1 MTDIAPDLLSLTTTY
16 CPALTE
22 LHPEDND
29 RYPWSDLGNGNLYA
43 DFFGRI
49 ARYTSDR
56 HIWCIFDGRVWRPD
70 PSGLL
75 AMELCKQLAANLK
88 EYALTIKHTKM
99 HTNYNNYVEKWQ
111 KRSYRE
117 IILRDAASVHPL
129 KSSDFDCKPNIYNC
143 LNGTLDLVAREFHK
157 HSPEDM
163 LTKLSGVEYDPEA
176 RCDRWEQFI
185 DEVMEGDEE
194 RAVYF
199 QKALG
204 YALQG
209 NPTQECFFILYGPT
223 TRNGKGTAME
233 TYLALMGDYG
243 RAVSPHT
250 IAQKKY
256 VDGSGP
262 TEDIARLAGARFIN
276 VSEPDREITL
286 SSSLIKSWTGNDT
299 ISARFLHEG
308 SFEFRPQFTIFV
320 NTNHL
325 PNVTDDTIF
334 ASERAKIIPFER
346 HFSEEEQDKGLKAE
360 LAQPRN
366 LSGILNW
373 CLQGLDL
380 FRSTGLEAPVSV
392 REATDMYREQSD
404 VIGGFLR
411 QRLEKDAQ
419 AEERTKDVYDAYMVW
434 CALEGTPPEA
444 RRTLNNRLRALG
456 TVKSKRP
463 RAGGENTTMLIGYK
477 LI

>member
-43 DFFGRI
+43 DFFDRI

-56 HIWCIFDGRVWRPD
+56 HIWYIFDGRVWRPD

-111 KRSYRE
+111 KRRYRE

-129 KSSDFDCKPNIYNC
+129 KSSDFDNKPNIYNC
-143 LNGTLDLVAREFHK
+143 LNGTLDLLTQKFHK
-157 HSPEDM
+157 HCPEDM

-176 RCDRWEQFI
+176 RCDRWERFI
-185 DEVMEGDEE
+185 SEVMEGDEA

-243 RAVSPHT
+243 RAVSPYT

-262 TEDIARLAGARFIN
+262 TEDVARLAGARLVNI
-276 VSEPDREITL
+276 SEPDREITL
-286 SSSLIKSWTGNDT
+286 SSSLIKAWTGNDT

-308 SFEFRPQFTIFV
+308 SFEFRPQFAIFI

-380 FRSTGLEAPVSV
+380 FRSTGLETPVSV

-463 RAGGENTTMLIGYK
+463 RAGGENTTMLIGYR
-477 LI
+477 LR

>member
-1 MTDIAPDLLSLTTTY
+1 MTDMASDLLSRITAY
-16 CPALTE
+16 CPALAE
-22 LHPEDND
+22 LHPEDNE

-56 HIWCIFDGRVWRPD
+56 HIWYIFDGQVWRPD

-75 AMELCKQLAANLK
+75 AMELCKQLAARLK

-99 HTNYNNYVEKWQ
+99 HTNYNNYVEKWE

-117 IILRDAASVHPL
+117 IILRDAASVHPI
-129 KSSDFDCKPNIYNC
+129 KSSDFDSKSNFYNC
-143 LNGTLDLVAREFHK
+143 MNGTLDLLTQEFHT
-157 HSPEDM
+157 HCPEDM

-185 DEVMEGDEE
+185 GEVMEGDEA
-194 RAVYF
+194 RAVYL

-243 RAVSPHT
+243 RAVSPYT

-262 TEDIARLAGARFIN
+262 TEDIARLAGARFVNI
-276 VSEPDREITL
+276 SEPDREITL
-286 SSSLIKSWTGNDT
+286 SSSLIKAWTGNDT

-308 SFEFRPQFTIFV
+308 SFEFRPQFTIFI

-334 ASERAKIIPFER
+334 ASKRAKIIPFER
-346 HFSEEEQDKGLKAE
+346 HFAEEEQDKE

-380 FRSTGLEAPVSV
+380 FRNTGLEAPVSV
-392 REATDMYREQSD
+392 REATDVYREQSD

-411 QRLEKDAQ
+411 QKLEKDAL

-434 CALEGTPPEA
+434 CALEGAPPES
-444 RRTLNNRLRALG
+444 RCTLNNRLRALG

-463 RAGGENTTMLIGYK
+463 RAGGENTTMLIGYR
-477 LI
+477 LR